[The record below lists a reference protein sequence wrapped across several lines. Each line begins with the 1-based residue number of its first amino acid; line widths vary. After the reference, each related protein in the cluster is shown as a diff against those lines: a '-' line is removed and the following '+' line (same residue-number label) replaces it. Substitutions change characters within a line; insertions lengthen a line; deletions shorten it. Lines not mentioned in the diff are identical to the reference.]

1 MEAKTTVAESIDTA
15 DEKVRYDAACKRILA
30 EKVILAWIMK
40 HCLDEY
46 KECDVN
52 QIAAKY
58 IVGEPVVSKVA
69 VAPDE
74 TNADGRIRG
83 IGNEETTL
91 TEGSSYY
98 DIRFYALV
106 PDTDEKVE
114 LIINVE
120 AQDTDHPGYPL
131 TMRGVYYVCRMISSQ
146 YGVEF
151 THSDYGKIKKV
162 CSIWICMNAAEK
174 RKNAVKTVS
183 L

>member
-1 MEAKTTVAESIDTA
+1 MEMEVKTTVAESIDA
-15 DEKVRYDAACKRILA
+15 VAEKVQYDAACKRVLS
-30 EKVILAWIMK
+30 EKIILAWIMK
-40 HCLDEY
+40 HCMDEY

-83 IGNEETTL
+83 IGTEETTL
-91 TEGSSYY
+91 TEGTSYY
-98 DIRFYALV
+98 DIRFYALI
-106 PDTDEKVE
+106 PDIEEQVE

-131 TMRGVYYVCRMISSQ
+131 TMRGVYYGCRTVTSQ

-151 THSDYGKIKKV
+151 T
-162 CSIWICMNAAEK
+162 NAEFA
-174 RKNAVKTVS
+174 
-183 L
+183 